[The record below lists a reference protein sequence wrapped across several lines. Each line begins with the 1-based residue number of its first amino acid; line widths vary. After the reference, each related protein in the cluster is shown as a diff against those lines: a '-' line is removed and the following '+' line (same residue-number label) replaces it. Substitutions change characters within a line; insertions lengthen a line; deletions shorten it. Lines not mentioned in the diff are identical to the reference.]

1 MCIHLNLTCT
11 AGHCAWFPYKPNRD
25 CSYNDGVDGI
35 SLTKAMLSNFPMRW
49 KENPSPM
56 AKGKEPDL
64 NIQKTADVAQLFYWK
79 TSAWV
84 LSEKR
89 YKIVTGAVPFQN
101 VLICTLKC
109 TNMYLSGVNLAF
121 VLQGT
126 TTVTAFLF
134 SEMMDTRRA
143 IF

>member
-1 MCIHLNLTCT
+1 
-11 AGHCAWFPYKPNRD
+11 
-25 CSYNDGVDGI
+25 
-35 SLTKAMLSNFPMRW
+35 
-49 KENPSPM
+49 M

-109 TNMYLSGVNLAF
+109 NYMYLSGVNLAF

-134 SEMMDTRRA
+134 SEKMDIRRA

>member
-1 MCIHLNLTCT
+1 
-11 AGHCAWFPYKPNRD
+11 
-25 CSYNDGVDGI
+25 
-35 SLTKAMLSNFPMRW
+35 MRW

-101 VLICTLKC
+101 VLICT
-109 TNMYLSGVNLAF
+109 F
-121 VLQGT
+121 QG
-126 TTVTAFLF
+126 
-134 SEMMDTRRA
+134 
-143 IF
+143 